1 MKFYELIRKMECQVN
16 NHVHHY
22 QDDFYEFD
30 IPFLAQHAHETK
42 PVEFHWFFRETGT
55 HLSYSADS
63 SYEFLNETYRNANE
77 HEFIL
82 KYTPKNYIEWSYSG
96 NWEMEKV
103 S

>member
-1 MKFYELIRKMECQVN
+1 MKFYELIRKMEYQVN

-22 QDDFYEFD
+22 QDDFYEYD

-55 HLSYSADS
+55 HMVSSDCENASKTRDIYREYNDTEYLIIYEPIPYSWDGKWH
-63 SYEFLNETYRNANE
+63 L
-77 HEFIL
+77 
-82 KYTPKNYIEWSYSG
+82 
-96 NWEMEKV
+96 EKV